1 MIHQNPMQ
9 QQNRPTVQ
17 SSNMS
22 WNEPLAVASSSKNVV
37 REFASDF
44 EVGECWGYNRFFRLD
59 LLASEGYLDKDNDT
73 LILRFHVRAPTF
85 FQQCR
90 DQQWYIHQLQALQAG
105 YSAQIADIKE
115 QLANQLSR
123 SGGGGASNS
132 FQSRTHNVMNS
143 SSLSFTAVSSY
154 SSGLVARQ
162 DRPGKPQTVIYPDT
176 LVPNLYFTYFLC
188 EKIGT
193 ASPLSGIKNEQK
205 FASSPTLEPFTRLPH
220 QGRTKVVSE
229 SRERGGSGL
238 PSSTPQCDNTEL
250 ECGHLSS
257 CSDSEES
264 SSEETLDIVLNADG
278 ASGGGERGNEGEMND
293 VDDETMY
300 GDNDVSFINPSL
312 PSVSLPEIDSLTYT
326 EPSMESLTS
335 LTSAATK
342 TPTHTSLTTVP
353 TSGSSH
359 LSLEDEMLLFRLM
372 SLREGRL
379 PSALRQPTSS
389 SSMVDSTPQKIKNDL
404 SNLCN
409 YPAEDGR
416 SQAES
421 SFPNTSIAPLPSL
434 GNVAI
439 AEKSLPSI
447 GKKPAVVNNGVA
459 GASSSTVPLPSLSS
473 TGQDRYI
480 VT

>member
-1 MIHQNPMQ
+1 M
-9 QQNRPTVQ
+9 
-17 SSNMS
+17 
-22 WNEPLAVASSSKNVV
+22 
-37 REFASDF
+37 
-44 EVGECWGYNRFFRLD
+44 
-59 LLASEGYLDKDNDT
+59 
-73 LILRFHVRAPTF
+73 
-85 FQQCR
+85 
-90 DQQWYIHQLQALQAG
+90 
-105 YSAQIADIKE
+105 
-115 QLANQLSR
+115 
-123 SGGGGASNS
+123 
-132 FQSRTHNVMNS
+132 
-143 SSLSFTAVSSY
+143 
-154 SSGLVARQ
+154 
-162 DRPGKPQTVIYPDT
+162 
-176 LVPNLYFTYFLC
+176 C
-188 EKIGT
+188 EKLGT

-229 SRERGGSGL
+229 SRGVL
-238 PSSTPQCDNTEL
+238 PPSSSSSTPQCENTEL

-278 ASGGGERGNEGEMND
+278 ASGGGGSRECTGEMND

-335 LTSAATK
+335 LTSAVTK

-379 PSALRQPTSS
+379 PSAIRQPSS
-389 SSMVDSTPQKIKNDL
+389 SSMQVDSTPQKIQNSRQQNDL
-404 SNLCN
+404 SNLCH
-409 YPAEDGR
+409 PAEDGR

-439 AEKSLPSI
+439 AEKSVPSI
-447 GKKPAVVNNGVA
+447 SKKPSSAAVNNGSS
-459 GASSSTVPLPSLSS
+459 GATSSTVPLPSLSGP
-473 TGQDRYI
+473 GQDRYYFI
-480 VT
+480 DTFLFMHT

>member
-162 DRPGKPQTVIYPDT
+162 DRPGKRQTVIYPD
-176 LVPNLYFTYFLC
+176 LYFTYFLC